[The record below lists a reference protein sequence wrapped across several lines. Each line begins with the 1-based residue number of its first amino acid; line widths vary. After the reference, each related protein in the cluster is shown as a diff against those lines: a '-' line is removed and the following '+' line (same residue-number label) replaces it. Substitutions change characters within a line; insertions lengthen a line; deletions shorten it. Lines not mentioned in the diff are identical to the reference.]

1 MSVKYIVSEKGNPS
15 KPDERKKFY
24 ATAKADGKITFRK
37 LSKEIANSLTFLSDT
52 EVMAVLNKLTEV
64 FRIYLKRGYIVNLD
78 EFGLFQVGLLSEGT
92 DILTNCLILL
102 RKKSPIPS
110 QTRISDNTFKNI
122 KVVVNQN

>member
-64 FRIYLKRGYIVNLD
+64 FRIYLKQGYIVSLD
-78 EFGLFQVGLLSEGT
+78 EFGSFQVGLLSEGT
-92 DILTNCLILL
+92 DTAESFNSSHIKSAKVNFRPSIELKKLTNSFTYE
-102 RKKSPIPS
+102 KH
-110 QTRISDNTFKNI
+110 
-122 KVVVNQN
+122 